1 MQSAIKVR
9 PMQVTAECIFLRAF
23 LVNLYYLLCLR
34 LSKKKSKGKKN
45 SSVSTGG
52 TKNTL
57 REFSNEALS
66 LKKDLDNLLKMG
78 ANYFTDMQQER
89 EQLR

>member
-1 MQSAIKVR
+1 MMPKAQQK
-9 PMQVTAECIFLRAF
+9 E
-23 LVNLYYLLCLR
+23 
-34 LSKKKSKGKKN
+34 KKRKKN
-45 SSVSTGG
+45 SPVSTGG
-52 TKNTL
+52 IKNAL